1 MSGHSKWANIHVK
14 KSIED
19 KKRAKI
25 FTQLTKNIM
34 IAVRASGN
42 GDPNMNPSLRIA
54 VDKARQAN
62 MPNENIQRAIKRGQG
77 VGDATFSTRRVV
89 HWEDLGRRCTCL
101 RDRAMSMFQ
110 QFHLNL
116 KMKSKKRK

>member
-77 VGDATFSTRRVV
+77 VGDGGQLEEVTYEGYGPHGVGFLVIVRTDNKMRTGAEIR
-89 HWEDLGRRCTCL
+89 
-101 RDRAMSMFQ
+101 
-110 QFHLNL
+110 HLFD
-116 KMKSKKRK
+116 KAGG